1 MAKLT
6 PRETTALTWRSAVLA
21 ELKPRIAR
29 GLDRRPD
36 FILFTDSATSTPLIA
51 GVLFRPISRK
61 VLQLTTGRVP
71 SARLRRFLRRNKIFG
86 SEMLSPM
93 AFLWTHGRILR
104 NSACAIYLDSNN
116 AIAALLRGGS
126 CDGFIAAMV
135 EVFWQLIQ
143 KLGMVVWI
151 GRVTSKLN
159 IADLPT
165 RNLPTPYEIEH
176 RSELRHLL
184 ALLNECLSWLE

>member
-1 MAKLT
+1 M
-6 PRETTALTWRSAVLA
+6 A

-29 GLDRRPD
+29 GLDRRHD
-36 FILFTDSATSTPLIA
+36 FILFTDAATSTPLIA
-51 GVLFRPISRK
+51 GVLFRPSSRK
-61 VLQLTTGRVP
+61 ALQLTTGRVL
-71 SARLRRFLRRNKIFG
+71 SAWLRRFHRRNKISG
-86 SEMLSPM
+86 SEMLAPL
-93 AFLWTHGRILR
+93 AFLWTHGRLLR
-104 NSACAIYLDSNN
+104 NSACAIYLDINN

-151 GRVTSKLN
+151 GRATSKLN

-165 RNLPTPYEIEH
+165 RNLPIPYEIEH
-176 RSELRHLL
+176 ISEFRQLL
-184 ALLNECLSWLE
+184 ALLNECLSWIEYLA